1 MINPNKSYKAQNIF
15 KIAEINTRTWEVT
28 VKDHANNIFTGWL
41 DKLTTNPNRFHVG
54 DFVNIRCRFS
64 IMLDQFVIESMRK
77 NNIANMIDSISE
89 NDIITFKK
97 LNKTEK
103 ALLKFSAE
111 DHKVSIEK
119 MLDEWNNPTPH
130 FNSTAGH
137 RFQGLASEY
146 INTSKQISVCV
157 YCLKPK

>member
-1 MINPNKSYKAQNIF
+1 MINPNKSYKAQNTF
-15 KIAEINTRTWEVT
+15 KITEINTRTWEVT

-89 NDIITFKK
+89 DDILNFKK
-97 LNKTEK
+97 Q
-103 ALLKFSAE
+103 A
-111 DHKVSIEK
+111 
-119 MLDEWNNPTPH
+119 
-130 FNSTAGH
+130 
-137 RFQGLASEY
+137 
-146 INTSKQISVCV
+146 
-157 YCLKPK
+157 